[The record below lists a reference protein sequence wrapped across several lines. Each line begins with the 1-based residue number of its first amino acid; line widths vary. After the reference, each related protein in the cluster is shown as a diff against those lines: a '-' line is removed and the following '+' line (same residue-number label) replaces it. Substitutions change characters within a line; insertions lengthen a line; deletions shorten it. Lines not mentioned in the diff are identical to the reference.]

1 MADAFPWGMKS
12 AIPATSNDVAR
23 VLGDIDPVIVERIVL
38 TGASAEEIAE
48 AVRELEDERGFG
60 ETHHLGS
67 STRVSEVR
75 AILDD
80 FYVLDADVDEETE

>member
-1 MADAFPWGMKS
+1 MKS
-12 AIPATSNDVAR
+12 AIPATSYDVAR
-23 VLGDIDPVIVERIVL
+23 VIGDVDPVIVERIVL
-38 TGASAEEIAE
+38 TGASADEVAE

-60 ETHHLGS
+60 ETHHVGS

-80 FYVLDADVDEETE
+80 FYVLEPDVDEDTQ

>member
-1 MADAFPWGMKS
+1 MRS
-12 AIPATSNDVAR
+12 TIPATSDDVAR
-23 VLGDIDPVIVERIVL
+23 VIGDVDPGIVERIVL
-38 TGASAEEIAE
+38 TGASADEIAE

-60 ETHHLGS
+60 ETHHVGS
-67 STRVSEVR
+67 SPRVSEVR

>member
-1 MADAFPWGMKS
+1 MKS
-12 AIPATSNDVAR
+12 TIPATSNDVAR
-23 VLGDIDPVIVERIVL
+23 VLGDVDPVIVERIVL

-80 FYVLDADVDEETE
+80 FYVLDADVDEQTE